1 MIHLSRERARV
12 YVRATKNDKRGKESR
27 GLSVDVRGKSGT
39 RAAFLARRSDETCER
54 RDAGASN
61 ARRRWEKKTAPNAFC
76 RVTKSCNWFSFRRH
90 QLSVLVVKSSGLRTE
105 RRWERPGA
113 RAERCSA
120 TSALAHLDPR
130 VSAACVT
137 SRCPPPLIENLCARI
152 DDAGLRRGV
161 GRDPA
166 RRPTAARSSRA
177 VVSHF
182 ALSLGH
188 PRGRTFCGT
197 ARAANRLPKEKRSL
211 SRFS

>member
-1 MIHLSRERARV
+1 MCAGNPERAR
-12 YVRATKNDKRGKESR
+12 RFSR
-27 GLSVDVRGKSGT
+27 GEVTRRARGET
-39 RAAFLARRSDETCER
+39 RALRT
-54 RDAGASN
+54 RDDVG
-61 ARRRWEKKTAPNAFC
+61 KKKPLRNAFC

-113 RAERCSA
+113 RAERCS
-120 TSALAHLDPR
+120 AHLDPR

-197 ARAANRLPKEKRSL
+197 AQAANRLPKEKRSL

>member
-1 MIHLSRERARV
+1 
-12 YVRATKNDKRGKESR
+12 
-27 GLSVDVRGKSGT
+27 
-39 RAAFLARRSDETCER
+39 
-54 RDAGASN
+54 
-61 ARRRWEKKTAPNAFC
+61 
-76 RVTKSCNWFSFRRH
+76 
-90 QLSVLVVKSSGLRTE
+90 
-105 RRWERPGA
+105 
-113 RAERCSA
+113 
-120 TSALAHLDPR
+120 

-188 PRGRTFCGT
+188 PRGRTSRGT
-197 ARAANRLPKEKRSL
+197 AQLASFALARSKPISERKNVQKRQTL
-211 SRFS
+211 D

>member
-1 MIHLSRERARV
+1 MCAGNPERAR
-12 YVRATKNDKRGKESR
+12 RFSR
-27 GLSVDVRGKSGT
+27 GEVTRRARGET
-39 RAAFLARRSDETCER
+39 RALRT
-54 RDAGASN
+54 RDDVG
-61 ARRRWEKKTAPNAFC
+61 KKKPLRNAFC

-188 PRGRTFCGT
+188 PRGRTSRGT
-197 ARAANRLPKEKRSL
+197 AQLASFALARSKPISERKNVQKRQTL
-211 SRFS
+211 D

>member
-1 MIHLSRERARV
+1 MCAGNPERAR
-12 YVRATKNDKRGKESR
+12 RFSR
-27 GLSVDVRGKSGT
+27 GEVTRRARGET
-39 RAAFLARRSDETCER
+39 RALRTRDDVGKKNRSECLLS
-54 RDAGASN
+54 RDQM
-61 ARRRWEKKTAPNAFC
+61 
-76 RVTKSCNWFSFRRH
+76 CNWFSFRRH

>member
-1 MIHLSRERARV
+1 MREERRGRFERATTV
-12 YVRATKNDKRGKESR
+12 G
-27 GLSVDVRGKSGT
+27 
-39 RAAFLARRSDETCER
+39 
-54 RDAGASN
+54 
-61 ARRRWEKKTAPNAFC
+61 KKTAPNAFC

-188 PRGRTFCGT
+188 PRGRTSRGT
-197 ARAANRLPKEKRSL
+197 APRPSLWRGANRFQTGKTYRNDRHSTQLTQLTPLHSPWWLRGSEQSSSVFAR
-211 SRFS
+211 